1 MRNVVGHGSTLS
13 AERQLIVS
21 VEISAEMGL
30 YDREVKKILGINI
43 WEEILKE
50 VRRGAIVD
58 HCMRDISAL
67 LADVI
72 QGNHLHRMQQSNG
85 HCDEVEMREILSD
98 WYKQALFGYDSKR
111 AIGEL
116 VMIFNDPSVSLPH
129 LASYLQDS
137 PPHLLLQNL
146 SQP

>member
-1 MRNVVGHGSTLS
+1 
-13 AERQLIVS
+13 
-21 VEISAEMGL
+21 MGL
-30 YDREVKKILGINI
+30 YDREVKQILGINI

-67 LADVI
+67 LADEI

-116 VMIFNDPSVSLPH
+116 SLIH
-129 LASYLQDS
+129 I
-137 PPHLLLQNL
+137 
-146 SQP
+146 